1 MSVPVQFP
9 NLGLSFD
16 ISRVAF
22 TVFGVNIY
30 WYGVLIGLGMAL
42 AVLFA
47 FKKAPEFGI
56 DVDRM
61 IDVIIVGFIC
71 GVVGGRLYYVL
82 FVDATY
88 DTFFDLIDLRSGG
101 IAIYGGIIG
110 AALGVI
116 VGCKIRK
123 VPLLPML
130 DIVGMGFLIGQ
141 SIGRWGN
148 FFNQEAFGSNT
159 TGLFG
164 MISPTTTEYLQYNA
178 GWLSEKGIFVDPALP
193 VHPTFLYES
202 VWCAIGF
209 FLLLWYSKKRKFH
222 GEIALMYAI
231 WYGAGRAVIEG
242 LRTDSLMIGSIR
254 VSQLVGIVSVAAAG
268 ALLVYLR
275 RKYKDTPLVIPQI
288 PDHTVVVKVEKDG
301 KMENVVVS
309 WPAGIAEPSKS
320 KKLEMAQKILMDG
333 KAGSKNKPENEAGD
347 KTTEQNKGQ
356 SRRQYRSRG
365 LGQKQS
371 IKQKRNKR
379 RNKRRTR

>member
-16 ISRVAF
+16 VSRVAF

-47 FKKAPEFGI
+47 FRKASEFGI
-56 DVDRM
+56 DIDRM

-71 GVVGGRLYYVL
+71 GVVGGRLYYVV

-88 DTFFDLIDLRSGG
+88 ETFFDLIDLRSGG

-116 VGCKIRK
+116 AGCKIRK
-123 VPLLPML
+123 VPLFPML
-130 DIVGMGFLIGQ
+130 DLVGMGFLIGQ

-148 FFNQEAFGSNT
+148 FFNQEAFGNNT

-164 MISPTTTEYLQYNA
+164 MISPSTTEYLQYNA
-178 GWLSEKGIFVDPALP
+178 GWLSEQGIFVDPALP

-209 FLLLWYSKKRKFH
+209 FVLLWYSKKRKFH
-222 GEIALMYAI
+222 GEIALMYVM

-254 VSQLVGIVSVAAAG
+254 VSQMLGVISVVAAG
-268 ALLVYLR
+268 ALWVYLR
-275 RKYKDTPLVIPQI
+275 RKYKDTPLVIPEL
-288 PDHTVVVKVEKDG
+288 PDNAATVKADLKTEPMNISEKKAKD
-301 KMENVVVS
+301 ES
-309 WPAGIAEPSKS
+309 AGQS
-320 KKLEMAQKILMDG
+320 
-333 KAGSKNKPENEAGD
+333 
-347 KTTEQNKGQ
+347 KGQ
-356 SRRQYRSRG
+356 SRRQYRPRG
-365 LGQKQS
+365 LAKKHTK
-371 IKQKRNKR
+371 KQKRNQRQIKR
-379 RNKRRTR
+379 RPRR